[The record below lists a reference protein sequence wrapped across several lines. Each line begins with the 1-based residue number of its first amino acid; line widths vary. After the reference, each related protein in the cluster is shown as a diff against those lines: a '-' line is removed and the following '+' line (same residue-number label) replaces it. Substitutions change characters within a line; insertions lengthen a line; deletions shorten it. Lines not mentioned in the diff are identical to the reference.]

1 MKRATILFLALLF
14 VGFAAVA
21 LLAQQF
27 PDISGTW
34 VGDTDFPNTQEIDHV
49 TLVLKKAG
57 DSYSGTITVAT
68 AKEVA
73 LENVK
78 IEDEDT
84 FSFAFRMLVGKET
97 VKVTAKLDVL
107 NDKVM
112 GHKLL
117 GAWTME
123 TGEYGS
129 FDLEPKK

>member
-1 MKRATILFLALLF
+1 MKRATILVLALLF
-14 VGFAAVA
+14 VVFAAVT
-21 LLAQQF
+21 LLARQF

-34 VGDTDFPNTQEIDHV
+34 VGDTDFPNTPEIDRV

-57 DSYSGTITVAT
+57 DSYSGSITVAT

-84 FSFAFRMLVGKET
+84 FSFAFRMLVGKDT

>member
-1 MKRATILFLALLF
+1 MKRATVLGFALLF
-14 VGFAAVA
+14 VVFAAA
-21 LLAQQF
+21 TLLAQQF

-34 VGDTDFPNTQEIDHV
+34 VGDTDFPNTPEVDHV

-57 DSYSGTITVAT
+57 DSYSGMITVAT

-84 FSFAFRMLVGKET
+84 FSFAFRMLVGKDT